1 MLSLIHARTFLAVIE
16 AGGFRPAARKLALSP
31 STAIEH
37 IRQLE
42 ADLAVPLLVRLRGQ
56 VKSTAYGAAFE
67 PLARAL
73 VSTAE
78 RAHELITKAPL
89 RIAASSNVGI
99 YSLQPSIAR
108 FGKMHG
114 IAIEPWIGANP
125 AVAERLSRGL
135 ADVAVMEWWDGRPG
149 FVAKAW
155 RSEPLKVIVAR
166 DHPWAGRKAISATEL
181 VGCRILGGEAGS
193 GTGTVLRKQ
202 LGALADR
209 LTTIDGYG
217 STEAVKRA
225 VRTGNGISIV
235 LASTI
240 TDEITEGALAALD
253 IEGTKLA
260 KEISIILPSG
270 LPGTSNSTRLV
281 AFMLRETACDQ
292 AL

>member
-16 AGGFRPAARKLALSP
+16 DGGFRPAARKLSLSP

-42 ADLAVPLLVRLRGQ
+42 ADLSAPLLVRLRGQ
-56 VKSTAYGAAFE
+56 VAPTTQGAVFE

-78 RAHELITKAPL
+78 RAHELITQAPL

-99 YSLQPSIAR
+99 YSLQPSIANFSR
-108 FGKMHG
+108 VYGSS
-114 IAIEPWIGANP
+114 IEPWIGSNP

-149 FVAKAW
+149 FEATLW
-155 RSEPLKVIVAR
+155 RREPLKVIVAG
-166 DHPWAGRKAISATEL
+166 DHPWARRRSIAASEL
-181 VGCRILGGEAGS
+181 VGTRILGGEPGS

-202 LGALADR
+202 LGALTDH

-225 VRTGNGISIV
+225 VRAGHGVSIV
-235 LASTI
+235 LASSI
-240 TDEITEGALAALD
+240 ADEIGDGLLAALD
-253 IEGTKLA
+253 IEGTRLE
-260 KEISIILPSG
+260 KEISIISASG
-270 LPGTSNSTRLV
+270 LPKQSSSARVV
-281 AFMLRETACDQ
+281 AFMVGGPA
-292 AL
+292 